1 MLEINEPVIFDKFKI
16 IAGITKR
23 NLREFPLNG
32 FSISP
37 AGAFNEEDA
46 SQGRRYF
53 AEFLQKKYP
62 TIKKVIFQKQVHG
75 DIIELVDSTSVE
87 GLGMDRK
94 VRDGMI
100 CFEKGIILCVSLADC
115 AGVLIFDPV
124 KNIISAL
131 HSGWKGSKLNITQKG
146 IEIMKNHGSNPKDLL
161 VWISPSASGEK
172 YEIGE
177 DVAKHF
183 MDSEC
188 IIPLNPLFA
197 KGKTKYL
204 FHNKFQIKKQL
215 IVCGVNVDNIEIS
228 QICTINDIEYHS
240 YRRDRQLSGRM
251 AAFIGML

>member
-1 MLEINEPVIFDKFKI
+1 
-16 IAGITKR
+16 
-23 NLREFPLNG
+23 
-32 FSISP
+32 
-37 AGAFNEEDA
+37 
-46 SQGRRYF
+46 
-53 AEFLQKKYP
+53 
-62 TIKKVIFQKQVHG
+62 
-75 DIIELVDSTSVE
+75 
-87 GLGMDRK
+87 MDRK

-131 HSGWKGSKLNITQKG
+131 HSGWKGSKLNITRKG

-188 IIPLNPLFA
+188 LIPLNPLFA